1 MKSLHVLMIALNQN
15 ELEALGILWTRGE
28 SKPGEVQ
35 AHFSWPIENATLRS
49 ALVNL
54 VEKGHVTRRLQ
65 GKAFYYAACVP
76 KARMLQT
83 MMRTLARV
91 FAGGSKTE
99 LVAQLVETGD
109 INPSDLEFIRQTAAG
124 VAPQKPKRRAK

>member
-1 MKSLHVLMIALNQN
+1 
-15 ELEALGILWTRGE
+15 LEALRILWTQGE
-28 SKPGEVQ
+28 SKPGEIQ

-54 VEKGHVTRRLQ
+54 VQKRHVTRKLQ

-76 KARMLQT
+76 KARLLQT

-109 INPSDLEFIRQTAAG
+109 IKASDLELIRQTAAG
-124 VAPQKPKRRAK
+124 APPPKPKRRAK

>member
-1 MKSLHVLMIALNQN
+1 MILLNQN
-15 ELEALGILWTRGE
+15 ELEALRILWNRGE
-28 SKPGEVQ
+28 SKPVEIQ

-54 VEKGHVTRRLQ
+54 VQKGHVTRRLQ

-76 KARMLQT
+76 KAKLLQK

-109 INPSDLEFIRQTAAG
+109 IKPSDLELIRQTAAG
-124 VAPQKPKRRAK
+124 GPPPKPKRRAK